1 MTLEAQIDH
10 VESLLAVVGVR
21 HLVSKEVPFVTKA
34 QTLEATRM
42 SATIERE
49 ARAVVR
55 GEFEAVKLY
64 SVDYD
69 ATLRDLYD
77 EWTPKQIEKVVKSL
91 ETNAPDMDVAFQ
103 AKAKEVLDYLGGI
116 FPRAQ
121 YTTFIGSSNV
131 VPNDMAIYAFE
142 SVLEVLDE
150 PARIFSFMAT
160 GAITKRQVDAFR
172 EVYPT
177 IGKAIDEALRDA
189 AADEK
194 AKHPSF
200 ELDPTTELGVQRWM
214 GQPAVPPATAALL
227 QAAVPKPKP
236 PGPPAPSGG
245 SPKATIASKEA
256 LTPSQ
261 RASMGPVK

>member
-1 MTLEAQIDH
+1 MIDAQIDP

-21 HLVSKEVPFVTKA
+21 HLVSKDVPFVTKA
-34 QTLEATRM
+34 QTVEATRLP
-42 SATIERE
+42 ATIERQ
-49 ARAVVR
+49 ARAVVL
-55 GEFEAVKLY
+55 GKLEPVKLY

-77 EWTPKQIEKVVKSL
+77 EWTPKQLEQVSAAL
-91 ETNAPDMDVAFQ
+91 ETNAPDMAVAFQ
-103 AKAKEVLDYLGGI
+103 AKAKDVLTFLQGI

-121 YTTFIGSSNV
+121 YTTFIGASNV

-150 PARIFSFMAT
+150 PDRVFAFMAA

-172 EVYPT
+172 KCYPT
-177 IGKAIDEALRDA
+177 IAQAIDEALRDA

-194 AKHPSF
+194 SKHPSF

-214 GQPAVPPATAALL
+214 GQPAVSPQTQALL
-227 QAAVPKPKP
+227 QAAVPKP
-236 PGPPAPSGG
+236 PGPPAPTGG
-245 SPKATIASKEA
+245 SPKGTIAAKEA

-261 RASMGPVK
+261 KADMGPIK